1 MAPAARTSQL
11 TGEFRAY
18 ALGVLF
24 IVYALNFV
32 DRQVVIILAESI
44 KRDLHIA
51 DWQIG
56 IMSGFAFA
64 ILYTFL
70 GLPIARFAE
79 RANRP
84 RIIAAAIAIWSL
96 FTMLCGAAQSFLYMV
111 AARVGVGIGEAG
123 CTPPAISLIADYY
136 PRERRAGAISV
147 YVSGASFGALL
158 GIGVGGLIADHWGW
172 RIAFFI
178 VGAPGVLIALVTAF
192 TLVEPRAS
200 GVIATAGREELR
212 TSFWDAL
219 RYLSKKKSYVLI
231 VSAQCSK
238 AFLLYGLS
246 AFYGSLFLRV
256 HGGELAAIGAQYG
269 MRPAGVLGI
278 ILGLS
283 FGGGSALGS
292 ILGGVIA
299 DRFAKRDL
307 RALAIIPAI
316 SALLTAPLQVWSFS
330 SSSVVVAL
338 FTLGFVSV
346 TDGLGFGPPYAAIQ
360 GLVPERMRATAT
372 AISLFGQN
380 LIGLGLGS
388 LSVGLAS
395 DLFARRLGM
404 GIGPSLQRSM
414 ELFACLGCVPAYLF
428 WRCSKRIREET
439 ES

>member
-1 MAPAARTSQL
+1 VATNSHGPGISK
-11 TGEFRAY
+11 GFRAY

-24 IVYALNFV
+24 LVYALNFV
-32 DRQVVIILAESI
+32 DRQIVIILAESI

-70 GLPIARFAE
+70 GLPIARLAE
-79 RANRP
+79 RASRP
-84 RIIAAAIAIWSL
+84 KIIAAAIATWSV
-96 FTMLCGAAQSFLYMV
+96 FTMLCGSAQSFLYMV

-136 PRERRAGAISV
+136 PKETRAGAISV

-178 VGAPGVLIALVTAF
+178 VGAPGVVLALITAF
-192 TLVEPRAS
+192 TLMEPRDGSRNAV
-200 GVIATAGREELR
+200 GGQTDVGI
-212 TSFWDAL
+212 SFWDAL
-219 RYLSKKKSYVLI
+219 RYLSNKKSYVLL
-231 VSAQCSK
+231 VAAQCSK

-246 AFYGSLFLRV
+246 AFYGSLFLRM
-256 HGGELAAIGAQYG
+256 HTAELAAIGAQYG

-278 ILGLS
+278 VLGLS

-292 ILGGVIA
+292 IVGGVIA

-307 RALAIIPAI
+307 RALAVIPAI

-360 GLVPERMRATAT
+360 GLVPQRMRATST

-388 LSVGLAS
+388 LAVGLSS
-395 DLFARRLGM
+395 DLLARKLDM
-404 GIGPSLQRSM
+404 GSGPALQRSM

-428 WRCSKRIREET
+428 WKCAKRLREET